1 MSTEPRTV
9 TLATSDH
16 GDVTLP
22 EPAWCT
28 GHTHHDPEML
38 RVDLI
43 HTGPLVECVYLG
55 RDLLAA
61 EVVQSPYAT
70 PSAPESGGRTAGVSV
85 FPLGKTLS
93 PVQLYDLAAAL
104 DTYADRLRD
113 MADQLTQILTGGEP
127 R

>member
-1 MSTEPRTV
+1 MSTEPRTI

-16 GDVTLP
+16 GDVTLL

-28 GHTHHDPEML
+28 GHSHHDPEML
-38 RVDLI
+38 RADLI
-43 HTGPLVECVYLG
+43 HTGPLAECVYLG

-61 EVVQSPYAT
+61 EIVQSPFAT
-70 PSAPESGGRTAGVSV
+70 PSAPELGGPTAGVSV

-104 DTYADRLRD
+104 DGYADRLRD
-113 MADQLTQILTGGEP
+113 MADQLDRIPDGGEQ
-127 R
+127 

>member
-9 TLATSDH
+9 TLPTEDF

-22 EPAWCT
+22 EPAWCA
-28 GHTHHDPEML
+28 GHQHHDPETQ
-38 RVDLI
+38 RADLI
-43 HTGPLVECVYLG
+43 HAGHLVECVYLG

-61 EVVQSPYAT
+61 EIVQSPFAT
-70 PSAPESGGRTAGVSV
+70 SSAPELGGRSAGVSV

-104 DTYADRLRD
+104 DGYADRLRD
-113 MADQLTQILTGGEP
+113 MADQLARILDGGTQ
-127 R
+127 